1 MATMIMTMVMVDTGN
16 SDVDDDNDDTG
27 NSDVDDD
34 NDGGDGGHR

>member
-1 MATMIMTMVMVDTGN
+1 MMSTMIMTVMMV
-16 SDVDDDNDDTG
+16 DTG